1 MEVQLLGLFA
11 RNGSRKGCTR
21 NRFFYQASRLVLQ
34 NRRRSRQL
42 NITTCFLHVLL
53 LAAYFALPPGRTGNR
68 PCVIHICEC
77 GRCSTNPRAFEL
89 THNLWTFMVWRSFA
103 AIYHLRGVLAKAPII
118 RNGSLWKKFF
128 NLQYAKSFLPDSQG
142 TRLRPVGS
150 MTIDESYA
158 MSIAPQIDQKLVDT
172 LSKIDFALPIPHRPF
187 FRFVVPE
194 VAQWK
199 ALTIPD
205 IHKLLTERKL
215 PKSGNKKELLERLN
229 RFELDKLAHNLKTAN
244 G

>member
-1 MEVQLLGLFA
+1 M
-11 RNGSRKGCTR
+11 
-21 NRFFYQASRLVLQ
+21 
-34 NRRRSRQL
+34 
-42 NITTCFLHVLL
+42 LL
-53 LAAYFALPPGRTGNR
+53 LAVYFALPPGRTGNR

-103 AIYHLRGVLAKAPII
+103 AVYHLRGVLAKAPII

-172 LSKIDFALPIPHRPF
+172 VEQNWFCSANSASTFLQICCPWSRAVESTDHSGHPQVLDRKKIAEKRKQK
-187 FRFVVPE
+187 RTSWE
-194 VAQWK
+194 VKSVWVRKVSTQPKDRQWIEI
-199 ALTIPD
+199 LC
-205 IHKLLTERKL
+205 KL
-215 PKSGNKKELLERLN
+215 
-229 RFELDKLAHNLKTAN
+229 D
-244 G
+244 

>member
-77 GRCSTNPRAFEL
+77 GRCSTNPRAFVDEL

-103 AIYHLRGVLAKAPII
+103 AIYLLRGVLAKAPII

-128 NLQYAKSFLPDSQG
+128 NLQYAKSFLPDSQ
-142 TRLRPVGS
+142 
-150 MTIDESYA
+150 
-158 MSIAPQIDQKLVDT
+158 APQIDQKLVDT

>member
-1 MEVQLLGLFA
+1 
-11 RNGSRKGCTR
+11 
-21 NRFFYQASRLVLQ
+21 
-34 NRRRSRQL
+34 
-42 NITTCFLHVLL
+42 
-53 LAAYFALPPGRTGNR
+53 
-68 PCVIHICEC
+68 
-77 GRCSTNPRAFEL
+77 
-89 THNLWTFMVWRSFA
+89 MVWRSFA

-128 NLQYAKSFLPDSQG
+128 NLQYAKSFLPDSQ
-142 TRLRPVGS
+142 
-150 MTIDESYA
+150 
-158 MSIAPQIDQKLVDT
+158 APQIDQKLVDT

-215 PKSGNKKELLERLN
+215 PKSGNKKELLEKLN

>member
-1 MEVQLLGLFA
+1 MLKNFIRTSAFRDIIIHPCLFFKSGRWKFNCLA
-11 RNGSRKGCTR
+11 SLREMAQERDVLEIA
-21 NRFFYQASRLVLQ
+21 FFTKHQGWYFK
-34 NRRRSRQL
+34 
-42 NITTCFLHVLL
+42 IGD
-53 LAAYFALPPGRTGNR
+53 AADRRTGNR

-128 NLQYAKSFLPDSQG
+128 NLQYAKSFLPDSQ
-142 TRLRPVGS
+142 
-150 MTIDESYA
+150 
-158 MSIAPQIDQKLVDT
+158 APQIDQKLVDT

-215 PKSGNKKELLERLN
+215 PKSGNKKELLEKLN